1 MIYNNKNNYFNV
13 SFSLYSI
20 PHIYSNNLNIF
31 PVVNKHIYC
40 TLSMIA
46 NNLKT
51 NMIIDNETASYSSIN
66 TPLIVFYIV
75 RGIDISDEND
85 LNLPSINNPLKGK
98 INNYKL
104 YNKLNIMLNDKEYV
118 YVDVLDD
125 NKNVVFATDIIN
137 ILRYNPYLNLFYKK
151 INTDLIENWISN
163 DDLIEVFYLDDE
175 SNLQSVYSIIKND
188 NSLNYNVKT
197 TYFKEQIMDI
207 LDNIYKD
214 KLILDGTE
222 VYSYNYAH

>member
-1 MIYNNKNNYFNV
+1 
-13 SFSLYSI
+13 
-20 PHIYSNNLNIF
+20 
-31 PVVNKHIYC
+31 
-40 TLSMIA
+40 MIA